1 MIGWQAMAWVSLG
14 GGLGA
19 LARLLVSTW
28 LFLPGRFPWATL
40 AINIAG
46 SFAIGLLWGI
56 GQQQAWFE
64 NWGRYLL
71 VVGVLGGFTTF
82 SAFSLETVALAENGR
97 YLQALGYVLA
107 SVSGCV
113 FVALLGQRLAEL

>member
-1 MIGWQAMAWVSLG
+1 MIGWQAMAWVTLG

-19 LARLLVSTW
+19 LARFLVSNW

-82 SAFSLETVALAENGR
+82 SAFSLETAALAENGR

-107 SVSGCV
+107 SAFGCV
-113 FVALLGQRLAEL
+113 LMALLGQRLAEL